1 MPTGYTAILGEKE
14 DVSLKEFA
22 MQCARNFGAC
32 IEMRD
37 LPLSEPIPEKFEPSP
52 FYQKR
57 YEESKKELDDFMA
70 MEDKKGF
77 LERDYERYVEL
88 EKNRHKKAMEERTKL
103 RERYERMLCKVI
115 AWNPPSD
122 EHIELKKFMAN
133 QIQESIKW
141 DCRDSELWL
150 APKEEWCNV
159 ESHIERLKKDVNYYE
174 TQLMKEQY
182 RYDSMNKWMKLLRE
196 SFDD

>member
-22 MQCARNFGAC
+22 MLCARNFGAC

-57 YEESKKELDDFMA
+57 YEESKKQFDDFMA

-77 LERDYERYVEL
+77 LERTYERYVKL
-88 EKNRHKKAMEERTKL
+88 EKKRRKENQEKKSIL
-103 RERYERMLCKVI
+103 RERYERMLNKII

-122 EHIELKKFMAN
+122 EHINLKNFMMKQIKDSIEWDCKDYELKLASK
-133 QIQESIKW
+133 EKW
-141 DCRDSELWL
+141 CD
-150 APKEEWCNV
+150 V
-159 ESHIERLKKDVNYYE
+159 ESHIENLLNDVNFYKLQIE
-174 TQLMKEQY
+174 KEQY
-182 RYDSMNKWMKLLRE
+182 RYDSMNKWLKLLRE
-196 SFDD
+196 SF

>member
-22 MQCARNFGAC
+22 MRCARNFGAC
-32 IEMRD
+32 IEMKD

-57 YEESKKELDDFMA
+57 YEESKKEFDDFMA

-77 LERDYERYVEL
+77 LERDYERYVEI
-88 EKNRHKKAMEERTKL
+88 EKKRHKETMEKRAKL

-122 EHIELKKFMAN
+122 EHIELKKFMVS
-133 QIQESIKW
+133 QIQESIKY
-141 DCRDSELWL
+141 DCNDYELRV
-150 APKEEWCNV
+150 APKEEWCDV
-159 ESHIERLKKDVNYYE
+159 ESHIERLKKDVNFYE
-174 TQLMKEQY
+174 TQLIKEQY
-182 RYDSMNKWMKLLRE
+182 RYDSMNKWLKLLRE